1 MKMKIATIEKTVAGG
16 NRTAQKIRRVRTGT
30 RRSDAV
36 QPLAA
41 ADQQVAEIERTFS
54 VRWEW

>member
-1 MKMKIATIEKTVAGG
+1 MKIAMVEKPTAAER
-16 NRTAQKIRRVRTGT
+16 RTAQKIRTVRTGT
-30 RRSDAV
+30 RRSEPARL
-36 QPLAA
+36 PAA

>member
-1 MKMKIATIEKTVAGG
+1 MKTATIEKPAAAG
-16 NRTAQKIRRVRTGT
+16 RRAAQKIRAVRTST
-30 RRSDAV
+30 RRSEPARL
-36 QPLAA
+36 QAS